1 MTTKTITLQKL
12 KISTTRKDIKNIHLG
27 VYPPDGKIRA
37 SIPLKTSDET
47 LRLFLISKTSWI
59 KKQQEKFLQQERQS
73 KREYVSGESHYLFG
87 NRYRLNVIDTNES
100 PKIKIHKKTHLNLY
114 VKSNTSL
121 QQKEKLFER
130 FYRLELEKII
140 PKLLKKWGKKVG
152 VDVNQ
157 VKIRKMKTKWGTC
170 DAKKKQ
176 ILLNLEM
183 AKKPPHCIDY
193 VFVHE
198 LVHMIERNHTDRF
211 IELLESAYPKWKKSK
226 QELNQG
232 ILSYSVWKC

>member
-1 MTTKTITLQKL
+1 M
-12 KISTTRKDIKNIHLG
+12 
-27 VYPPDGKIRA
+27 A
-37 SIPLKTSDET
+37 
-47 LRLFLISKTSWI
+47 I
-59 KKQQEKFLQQERQS
+59 KKSEIYSELW
-73 KREYVSGESHYLFG
+73 
-87 NRYRLNVIDTNES
+87 
-100 PKIKIHKKTHLNLY
+100 
-114 VKSNTSL
+114 KSCD
-121 QQKEKLFER
+121 
-130 FYRLELEKII
+130 ELRR
-140 PKLLKKWGKKVG
+140 G
-152 VDVNQ
+152 
-157 VKIRKMKTKWGTC
+157 M

-183 AKKPPHCIDY
+183 VKKPLHCLDY

>member
-1 MTTKTITLQKL
+1 MTTKTITLHKL

-59 KKQQEKFLQQERQS
+59 KKQQAKFLQQERQS

-87 NRYRLNVIDTNES
+87 TRYRLNVIHTDES
-100 PKIKIHKKTHLNLY
+100 HKITISKKTYVNLY
-114 VKSNTSL
+114 VKSGSTT
-121 QQKEKLFER
+121 QQREKLFEQ
-130 FYRLELEKII
+130 FYRQELETMI
-140 PKLLKKWGKKVG
+140 PKLLKKWGKIVG
-152 VDVNQ
+152 VEVNQ

-170 DAKKKQ
+170 NAKKKQ

-183 AKKPPHCIDY
+183 AKKPLHCLDY

-232 ILSYSVWKC
+232 ILSNSVWKC

>member
-59 KKQQEKFLQQERQS
+59 KKQQAKFLQQERQS

-121 QQKEKLFER
+121 QQKEKLFEQ

-170 DAKKKQ
+170 NAKKKQ

-183 AKKPPHCIDY
+183 AKKPLHCLDY

-211 IELLESAYPKWKKSK
+211 IELLELAYPKWKKSK

>member
-59 KKQQEKFLQQERQS
+59 KKQQEKFIQQERQS

-121 QQKEKLFER
+121 QQKEKLFEQ

-183 AKKPPHCIDY
+183 AKKPLHCLDY

-211 IELLESAYPKWKKSK
+211 IELLESTYPKWKKSK

>member
-59 KKQQEKFLQQERQS
+59 KKQQAKFLQQERQS

-121 QQKEKLFER
+121 QQKEKLFENEFWPKR
-130 FYRLELEKII
+130 FGLFQQL
-140 PKLLKKWGKKVG
+140 
-152 VDVNQ
+152 
-157 VKIRKMKTKWGTC
+157 C
-170 DAKKKQ
+170 
-176 ILLNLEM
+176 
-183 AKKPPHCIDY
+183 
-193 VFVHE
+193 
-198 LVHMIERNHTDRF
+198 
-211 IELLESAYPKWKKSK
+211 
-226 QELNQG
+226 G
-232 ILSYSVWKC
+232 ILSYKDSH

>member
-59 KKQQEKFLQQERQS
+59 KKQQEKFLQQQRQS

-170 DAKKKQ
+170 NAKKKQ

-183 AKKPPHCIDY
+183 AKKPLHCLEY

-198 LVHMIERNHTDRF
+198 LVHMIERNHTDKF
-211 IELLESAYPKWKKSK
+211 IELVESAYPKWKKSK

>member
-59 KKQQEKFLQQERQS
+59 KKQQVKFLQQERQS

-226 QELNQG
+226 QELNHG

>member
-1 MTTKTITLQKL
+1 MTIKTITLQKL

-87 NRYRLNVIDTNES
+87 NRYRLNVIHTDEL
-100 PKIKIHKKTHLNLY
+100 PKIKIHKKTYLNLY
-114 VKSNTSL
+114 VKPNSSF

-183 AKKPPHCIDY
+183 AKKPLHCLDY

-198 LVHMIERNHTDRF
+198 LVHMIERNHTEIF

>member
-59 KKQQEKFLQQERQS
+59 KKQQAKFLQQERQS

-152 VDVNQ
+152 VDVKQ
-157 VKIRKMKTKWGTC
+157 IKIRKMKTKWGTC
-170 DAKKKQ
+170 NAKKKQ

-183 AKKPPHCIDY
+183 AKKPLHCLDY